1 MEGKGETVRR
11 LLDGTSCRKTWENL
25 WKWDWVR
32 VAWRTTTT
40 SSPSLHRPSM
50 LPLLARFLPCLSP
63 PPSVK
68 WNTRNVLESTF
79 SFFFPTLALTWI
91 PFLLVS
97 RREEGRKKVSRK
109 ELAFSNRRW
118 RNWAIEQV
126 FGIVRRIFVQELC
139 ERLIRHA
146 VHVAL
151 IYQTLGKERII
162 REVVNVAFQSAPV
175 LCRASTFFPLSTRP
189 RPCFNECKFLLF
201 SSSSLSSFPLTIRTL
216 SRDLRISIY
225 VDILQK
231 IKFPS
236 KPDRRIFHAAVI
248 HDRFLE

>member
-1 MEGKGETVRR
+1 M
-11 LLDGTSCRKTWENL
+11 
-25 WKWDWVR
+25 
-32 VAWRTTTT
+32 
-40 SSPSLHRPSM
+40 
-50 LPLLARFLPCLSP
+50 
-63 PPSVK
+63 
-68 WNTRNVLESTF
+68 
-79 SFFFPTLALTWI
+79 
-91 PFLLVS
+91 
-97 RREEGRKKVSRK
+97 
-109 ELAFSNRRW
+109 
-118 RNWAIEQV
+118 
-126 FGIVRRIFVQELC
+126 RRIFVQELC

-162 REVVNVAFQSAPV
+162 REVVNVAFQPAPA

-225 VDILQK
+225 VHILQK

-236 KPDRRIFHAAVI
+236 KPDRRIFHAKNNSRSFSRVNFTLPYLSLSLSFIFSREGCNEVRTREYLGPTIAI
-248 HDRFLE
+248 PRIGTIRPWPGKRHASDNPISE